1 MIYQQFTTTSPQKTT
16 HKTRSFSKTPCK
28 NPLSPQQ
35 KKLILLPP
43 QSAVTSCQKQ
53 REGAS
58 CSISEV
64 LVMALTHYRSAL
76 LAGLMASA
84 FATAQAQVFTVGEK
98 SATADIA
105 TDFKPTHVELP
116 SGKLTERGRRE
127 LIRNLEAE
135 QGFAHR
141 ALPISAGLVLQAN
154 GQLSPGPEEYKKLI
168 YQKGQSAAPGDRVVV
183 TSLEIKGDRIILD
196 FNGGPYAKHRFLRHI
211 QLNDAPV
218 TQDTGEIATG
228 SRITL
233 VFEGGVPEVS
243 GPEIKALLEPL
254 IDFGVKS
261 SDQAYADT
269 LPPTLKEIIA
279 AHEVLVG
286 MNHRMVLAAL
296 GAPENKMR
304 EQQSSDP
311 GGGRYEEWIY
321 GHVPQTIRFVRFV
334 GDRVTLVEIA
344 ALGKPIEIHDT
355 DEMGDFSPQAPTR
368 EVAMGDQDKKGTEDK
383 PAAPPTLRLPGEA
396 APASGPGKVQ
406 FPTNNPAAP
415 VPPAPSTTSST
426 DPSPTPKLVQ

>member
-1 MIYQQFTTTSPQKTT
+1 
-16 HKTRSFSKTPCK
+16 
-28 NPLSPQQ
+28 
-35 KKLILLPP
+35 
-43 QSAVTSCQKQ
+43 
-53 REGAS
+53 
-58 CSISEV
+58 
-64 LVMALTHYRSAL
+64 MALTYRSAL
-76 LAGLMASA
+76 IAGLLALP
-84 FATAQAQVFTVGEK
+84 FAAAQAQVFTVGEK

-116 SGKLTERGRRE
+116 TGKLTERGRRE

-141 ALPISAGLVLQAN
+141 ALPVSAGITLQAN
-154 GQLSPGPEEYKKLI
+154 GQLTPGPAEYRRLI

-183 TSLEIKGDRIILD
+183 TSMEIKGDRIVID
-196 FNGGPYAKHRFLRHI
+196 FNGGPYAKHRFLRHV
-211 QLNDAPV
+211 QLNDSPV
-218 TQDTGEIATG
+218 PVAGDAADVATG

-243 GPEIKALLEPL
+243 APEVKALLEPL

-261 SDQAYADT
+261 SEQAYADT
-269 LPPTLKEIIA
+269 LPPMLKDAIA

-286 MNHRMVLAAL
+286 MNRRMVLAAL

-334 GDRVTLVEIA
+334 GDRVTVVEIA
-344 ALGKPIEIHDT
+344 ELGKPIVIHDK
-355 DEMGDFSPQAPTR
+355 DEMGGFSPQAPTR
-368 EVAMGDQDKKGTEDK
+368 EVAMGDEEQGGEDKK
-383 PAAPPTLRLPGEA
+383 PAAPPSLRLPGEA
-396 APASGPGKVQ
+396 APEGGPGKVQ
-406 FPTNNPAAP
+406 FPTNTPVAP
-415 VPPAPSTTSST
+415 IPAPPSADSAPATDSGTNTGISPASSPGANPGMGPGAGT
-426 DPSPTPKLVQ
+426 GTGSRPGSKPPMPQL

>member
-1 MIYQQFTTTSPQKTT
+1 
-16 HKTRSFSKTPCK
+16 
-28 NPLSPQQ
+28 
-35 KKLILLPP
+35 
-43 QSAVTSCQKQ
+43 
-53 REGAS
+53 
-58 CSISEV
+58 
-64 LVMALTHYRSAL
+64 MALTYRSAL
-76 LAGLMASA
+76 LAGLLAIP
-84 FATAQAQVFTVGEK
+84 FAAVHAQVFTVGEK

-116 SGKLTERGRRE
+116 TGKLTERGRRE

-141 ALPISAGLVLQAN
+141 ALPVSAGITLQAN
-154 GQLSPGPEEYKKLI
+154 GQLTPGPAEYRKLI

-183 TSLEIKGDRIILD
+183 TSMEIKGDRLVID

-211 QLNDAPV
+211 QFNDAPV
-218 TQDTGEIATG
+218 TPDTGEVATG

-243 GPEIKALLEPL
+243 APEVKALLEPL

-261 SDQAYADT
+261 SEQAYADT
-269 LPPTLKEIIA
+269 LPPMLKDAIA

-334 GDRVTLVEIA
+334 GDRVTVVEIA
-344 ALGKPIEIHDT
+344 ALGKPIEIHDK
-355 DEMGDFSPQAPTR
+355 DEMGGFSPQAPTR
-368 EVAMGDQDKKGTEDK
+368 EVAMGDEQQGGEDKK
-383 PAAPPTLRLPGEA
+383 PAAPPSLRLPGEA
-396 APASGPGKVQ
+396 APEGGPGKVQ
-406 FPTNNPAAP
+406 FPTNTPVAP
-415 VPPAPSTTSST
+415 IPAPPSS
-426 DPSPTPKLVQ
+426 DPSPGTDSGTNTGVNPTSTPGANPGIGPGASTGTGSRPGSKPPMPQP